1 MKQLVKFEK
10 DWADEFTVECFT
22 VLDHSETETFFS
34 VAEIFFDLKK
44 TMLCGFGT
52 NQELEFENYKSFRNC
67 FEVINL
73 TDEEATVFQKYFSN
87 KFSPESTPEFG
98 TGLGIFEFNNFYEVF
113 FELHEERLLP
123 ENVIEKLKQLEPEFE
138 SWLNM
143 LTTN

>member
-10 DWADEFTVECFT
+10 EWADEFTVECFT

-44 TMLCGFGT
+44 TMSCGFGS
-52 NQELEFENYKSFRNC
+52 NQQLEFENYKSFRNC

-73 TDEEATVFQKYFSN
+73 TDEEAIVFQKYFSN
-87 KFSPESTPEFG
+87 KFSPESPPEFG
-98 TGLGIFEFNNFYEVF
+98 TGSGIFDFNNFYEDF
-113 FELHEERLLP
+113 FELHDEGLLS

-143 LTTN
+143 VTTN